1 MNIALFGTSAN
12 PPTIGHLTI
21 LQVLADRFDHVAVW
35 AADNPFKSDQL
46 PLHHRLQMLQLLI
59 QEAQLPPDKVQLYTD
74 LSHPHTL
81 TTLERAQRR
90 WPEAQ
95 FTLVVGMDVVP
106 QLPHWYRASELL
118 RQVRVYIVPRQ
129 GYSLEPADVDRL
141 RQMGAQVSVAD
152 ITPPAVSSTHYRE
165 HGYSASLMPSI
176 KDYIE
181 REQLYVWQDETTEK
195 PPVHP

>member
-21 LQVLADRFDHVAVW
+21 LQALADQFDHVAVW

-59 QEAQLPPDKVQLYTD
+59 QESQLPPEKVQLYTE

-81 TTLERAQRR
+81 TTLERAQQR
-90 WPEAQ
+90 WPHAQ
-95 FTLVVGMDVVP
+95 FTLVVGTDVVP
-106 QLPHWYRASELL
+106 QLPHWYRAAELL

-129 GYSLEPADVDRL
+129 GYPLEPADVEHL
-141 RQMGAQVSVAD
+141 RQMGAQVSVAS
-152 ITPPAVSSTHYRE
+152 ITPPPVSSTHYRE
-165 HGYSASLMPSI
+165 HGHSASLMPSI

-181 REQLYVWQDETTEK
+181 REQLYAWQDETTEK
-195 PPVHP
+195 TPVHP